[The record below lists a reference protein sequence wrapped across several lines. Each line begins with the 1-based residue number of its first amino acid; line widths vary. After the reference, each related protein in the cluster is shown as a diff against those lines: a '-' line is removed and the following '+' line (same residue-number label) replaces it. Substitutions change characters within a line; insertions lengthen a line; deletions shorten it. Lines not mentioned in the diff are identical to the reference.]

1 MRRLFLLSATLFL
14 ENVHIKNHLFH
25 VLRCRDAYQYS
36 MWFSYEQNS
45 MTNMF
50 PVDAFRVKE
59 ILRMNA
65 RGVKC
70 ESLMPD
76 VEAKSPEFVTS
87 VGDDSI
93 SRFDDKGQ
101 GNGKRQNFRPQKNGG
116 NNGPRKLNKNPNRNQ
131 NNQNSK

>member
-1 MRRLFLLSATLFL
+1 
-14 ENVHIKNHLFH
+14 
-25 VLRCRDAYQYS
+25 

-50 PVDAFRVKE
+50 SVDALKVKE

-70 ESLMPD
+70 ESLIPD
-76 VEAKSPEFVTS
+76 VQAKSPEFVTA

-93 SRFDDKGQ
+93 TRFDEKGR
-101 GNGKRQNFRPQKNGG
+101 GSAKHQNFKPQKSGG
-116 NNGPRKLNKNPNRNQ
+116 NNGPRQLNKNPNRNQ
-131 NNQNSK
+131 NNQNLK